1 MLISSNFKPDSKIMF
16 DRNILTM
23 VTKIA
28 PFISFDK
35 DPYPVIANKKIYWII
50 DGYTSTDRYPYSEP
64 LQGINYIRNS
74 VKAVIDA
81 HNGSINLYISDD
93 TDPIIKIL

>member
-1 MLISSNFKPDSKIMF
+1 MF

-35 DPYPVIANKKIYWII
+35 DPYPVIANKKYIDNRWIHV
-50 DGYTSTDRYPYSEP
+50 
-64 LQGINYIRNS
+64 N
-74 VKAVIDA
+74 
-81 HNGSINLYISDD
+81 
-93 TDPIIKIL
+93 